1 MTPTNKGWKK
11 QAHRFRVTIS
21 LSEEIA
27 DKVDREAQRLGIAPS
42 ILIAMIVGQHFTGP
56 ARAQEEG

>member
-11 QAHRFRVTIS
+11 QAHRFRLTIS

-27 DKVDREAQRLGIAPS
+27 DKVDKEAQRLGIAPS
-42 ILIAMIVGQHFTGP
+42 ILIAMIVGRSFAGSAEPQGD
-56 ARAQEEG
+56 R